1 MSDINEIIK
10 VVSLDEKLKRA
21 VTLQNKNKELAK
33 EIMSADE
40 VLRGLRNHQDLV
52 QTALDSILEEME
64 EEIRT
69 ARFKNGTI

>member
-10 VVSLDEKLKRA
+10 VVNLDEKLKRA

>member
-1 MSDINEIIK
+1 MSDINEIIN
-10 VVSLDEKLKRA
+10 VVNLDEKLKRA